1 MLRVLPPLVRYAP
14 RASMAAAGTV
24 VKPLLRMQPRWLQPN
39 PSTAVRR
46 LSSRP
51 PPEQREEEKKASQK
65 ILEPRPN
72 QVSAKSSVRHV
83 FEESQSSGG
92 GDPNPG
98 GGLKHDI
105 GIVKD
110 SFRLSKVP
118 RESHILGL
126 AGTLPYMAT
135 SLSTVF
141 LAWDLNKEIP
151 TGNVLYDA
159 VFINHDTARYLLDLI
174 EPIQLGY
181 GAIIISFLGAIH
193 WGLEYAEKA
202 PERHRTRFRY
212 GMGVVASA
220 VAWPTLFMPFEYALT
235 AQFMAFIA
243 LYFADS
249 RAAARGWA
257 PSWYGMYRFLLTA
270 MVGFAILISLVVRAS
285 ISQHAR
291 LSTQG
296 LSSTMTAPGI
306 ADHSTNWAKL
316 EAEEKARIKKEKEKK
331 EREQMRAEKP
341 EDEKNSTKEDAKNSK
356 QKDKR
361 QQNKDAAKE

>member
-1 MLRVLPPLVRYAP
+1 MLRVLPPLVRFAP
-14 RASMAAAGTV
+14 RAPVAATRTAL
-24 VKPLLRMQPRWLQPN
+24 KPLPRTQFTWLQPG
-39 PSTAVRR
+39 PPIAPAALRH

-51 PPEQREEEKKASQK
+51 SPAHGKEENKTSQK
-65 ILEPRPN
+65 T
-72 QVSAKSSVRHV
+72 
-83 FEESQSSGG
+83 SSGAS
-92 GDPNPG
+92 DPNMG
-98 GGLKHDI
+98 GGLQHDI
-105 GIVKD
+105 DIVKD

-202 PERHRTRFRY
+202 PEPHRTRFRY
-212 GMGVVASA
+212 AMGVAASA
-220 VAWPTLFMPFEYALT
+220 VAWPTLLMPFEYALT

-270 MVGFAILISLVVRAS
+270 MVGVAIFISLVGRAR
-285 ISQHAR
+285 ISQHGR

-306 ADHSTNWAKL
+306 ADNSTNWAKL
-316 EAEEKARIKKEKEKK
+316 EAEEKARITKEREEK
-331 EREQMRAEKP
+331 EREQNKAQDSIK
-341 EDEKNSTKEDAKNSK
+341 KSSKEGQNKSK
-356 QKDKR
+356 QNDTQNDKQNDRR
-361 QQNKDAAKE
+361 QQSKDAAKE